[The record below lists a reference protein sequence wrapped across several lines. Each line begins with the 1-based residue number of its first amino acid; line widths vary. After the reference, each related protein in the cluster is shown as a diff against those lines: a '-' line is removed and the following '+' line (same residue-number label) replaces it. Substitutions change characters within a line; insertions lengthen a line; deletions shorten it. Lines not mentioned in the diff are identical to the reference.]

1 MGEFKKKKP
10 CSIYNNDASA
20 LWDLNI
26 YYSQGT
32 CMSQYLVDELS
43 INPILMFFHY
53 ALVEV
58 KKKYM
63 LYFRAL
69 KTMEVS
75 MGDGSFDKDVCCQ
88 A

>member
-1 MGEFKKKKP
+1 MQP
-10 CSIYNNDASA
+10 
-20 LWDLNI
+20 LN
-26 YYSQGT
+26 
-32 CMSQYLVDELS
+32 MDELNR
-43 INPILMFFHY
+43 NPILMFFHY

-69 KTMEVS
+69 KTIEVG
-75 MGDGSFDKDVCCQ
+75 MGSFDKNVCCQ

>member
-1 MGEFKKKKP
+1 MDQQLGEFKKKKP

-58 KKKYM
+58 KKIH
-63 LYFRAL
+63 AL
-69 KTMEVS
+69 
-75 MGDGSFDKDVCCQ
+75 F
-88 A
+88 